1 MRLKSFVMAAV
12 ILASMMPVNYVHA
25 EELPVVPAEYAE
37 ADIAETGTVDTAA
50 DAASEETTVEEA
62 AAADT
67 AAEAAAE
74 AAEEA
79 TELTVPAENAVPAE
93 TEAVAEQPVE
103 QIIVEAEEISVTEE
117 MPAQVVLTDSG
128 SAWNGIK
135 WLTAADFP
143 WLAPA
148 DSAMISAQQFSYI
161 WAGPTL
167 NRYDGINYGPSGKES
182 YYNLNMSQVVANM
195 HAMGF
200 AGEYWVRSDGVK
212 MFGNYIMCAANLS
225 VHPRGSLVEC
235 SLGTC
240 IVCDTGD
247 FSYANPTM
255 LDIAVNW

>member
-25 EELPVVPAEYAE
+25 EELPAVPAEYAE
-37 ADIAETGTVDTAA
+37 ADIAEIETADTAA
-50 DAASEETTVEEA
+50 DAALEETAVEEA

-74 AAEEA
+74 
-79 TELTVPAENAVPAE
+79 LTIPVENAVPAE
-93 TEAVAEQPVE
+93 IEAAAGQPAEQVIE
-103 QIIVEAEEISVTEE
+103 EAEEISVEEISVTEE

-128 SAWNGIK
+128 SAWNGTK

-143 WLAPA
+143 WLASV
-148 DSAMISAQQFSYI
+148 DRAMISAQQFSYI
-161 WAGPTL
+161 WAGPAL